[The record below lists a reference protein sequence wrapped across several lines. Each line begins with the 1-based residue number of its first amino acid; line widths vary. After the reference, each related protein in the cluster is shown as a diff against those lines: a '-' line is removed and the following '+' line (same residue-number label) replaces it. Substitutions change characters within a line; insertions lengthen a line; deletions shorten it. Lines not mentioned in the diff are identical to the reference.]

1 MPIRGP
7 GSVPFDRCE
16 MNKFEE
22 KSGRD
27 LLAGLRTAVKALEEK
42 DGFVLKLDGKI
53 VNKERAEELRQQ
65 IAYLEA
71 ILPPKFAQSAS
82 PT

>member
-1 MPIRGP
+1 MLTRKQG
-7 GSVPFDRCE
+7 VERC

-22 KSGRD
+22 KSRRD

-42 DGFVLKLDGKI
+42 DGFVLKFDGKI

-71 ILPPKFAQSAS
+71 ILPPKVAPSTS

>member
-1 MPIRGP
+1 
-7 GSVPFDRCE
+7 

-22 KSGRD
+22 RSQRE
-27 LLAGLRTAVKALEEK
+27 LLGGLRTAVRAMEEE
-42 DGFVLKLDGKI
+42 DGFILKINGKV
-53 VNKERAEELRQQ
+53 VNKERAEELRRQ

-71 ILPPKFAQSAS
+71 ILPPRAKARRSAP

>member
-1 MPIRGP
+1 
-7 GSVPFDRCE
+7 

-22 KSGRD
+22 KSNRG
-27 LLAGLRTAVKALEEK
+27 LLAGLRTAVGALEEK
-42 DGFVLKLDGKI
+42 DGFVLEIGGKV
-53 VNKERAEELRQQ
+53 VNKERAEELRRQ

-71 ILPPKFAQSAS
+71 ILPPRAKAGRSAP